1 MTFDDILA
9 QIIDLL
15 KSQGRVSYGAI
26 KRRYD
31 LDDAYLQDLKDEI
44 IHAQHLATDED
55 GRILVWVGASGGVP
69 ISASPP
75 A

>member
-1 MTFDDILA
+1 MTFDAILA

-31 LDDAYLQDLKDEI
+31 LDDAYLKDLKDEL
-44 IHAQHLATDED
+44 IHAQRVATDEE
-55 GRILVWVGASGGVP
+55 GRILVWVGESGGALL
-69 ISASPP
+69 SASH
-75 A
+75 